1 MFVLSAARHILNTG
15 GTGKPMIEIT
25 DEMKELLDNALAD
38 RMSCL
43 VGTATT
49 DGRPQIS
56 PKGSV
61 MVFDRETLAYWE
73 RSLRSALDNV
83 AETPHVVIYY
93 NNSEQRVRWRFYGT
107 ATVHESGPMREEVMS
122 RTVQAEL
129 DRDPE
134 RKGVAV
140 TVRVDLINEL
150 SGNVLQEREGA

>member
-1 MFVLSAARHILNTG
+1 
-15 GTGKPMIEIT
+15 MIDIT
-25 DEMKELLDNALAD
+25 DEMKKLLDNAVAD

-43 VGTATT
+43 VGTASK

-61 MVFDRETLAYWE
+61 MVFDKEYLAYWE

-83 AETPHVVIYY
+83 AENPHVVIYY
-93 NNSEQRVRWRFYGT
+93 NNTETRVRWRFYGT
-107 ATVHESGPMREEVMS
+107 ATVHESGPVRDEVMG

-134 RKGVAV
+134 RMGVAV
-140 TVRVDLINEL
+140 MVKVDLINEL
-150 SGNVLQEREGA
+150 SGNVVQQRD